1 MCGPDCAPAQGL
13 HLVLSVAGA
22 CIAQGDREMKTIM
35 TIASA
40 LASAAIVF
48 APAWGGAAAVLGQDK
63 PEETQILGAGV
74 PLGTADKRADAKKP
88 ALRSTSEKRRWLRTQ
103 LANGVKNNRELQ
115 PLLAKVDRLT
125 PQQVDG
131 LTNAVLAQQL
141 PADDQ
146 PQQVR
151 QQVQQ
156 FGQQQDQL
164 MQDAAQE
171 LARLQFLRRA
181 LENEI
186 WQRNAGYGVGFA
198 PVVTWLP
205 EGTWFGASANVSP
218 DGRYVQV
225 NANPFFSSVGPVYTY
240 NLNNG
245 ETRPWMPQPGYQ
257 PSNRPLGTPGFNHAE
272 TYGGIPAWHK
282 PQAAPAA
289 QPRVWHDGLR
299 TRVGP

>member
-1 MCGPDCAPAQGL
+1 
-13 HLVLSVAGA
+13 
-22 CIAQGDREMKTIM
+22 MKTVM
-35 TIASA
+35 TIASVFA
-40 LASAAIVF
+40 AAAIVF
-48 APAWGGAAAVLGQDK
+48 APAWGGATAVLGQDK

-74 PLGTADKRADAKKP
+74 PLVAGDKKTDAKP
-88 ALRSTSEKRRWLRTQ
+88 PVLRSTAEKRRWLRTQ
-103 LANGVKNNRELQ
+103 LANGLKNNRELQ

-146 PQQVR
+146 PQQV
-151 QQVQQ
+151 QQQMQQ

-164 MQDAAQE
+164 MQQAGQE

-181 LENEI
+181 LETEI
-186 WQRNAGYGVGFA
+186 WQRNAGYGLGYA

-218 DGRYVQV
+218 DGRYVQI
-225 NANPFFSSVGPVYTY
+225 NANPYYSSVGPVYTY

-245 ETRPWMPQPGYQ
+245 ATQTWMPQSGYPTGSQ
-257 PSNRPLGTPGFNHAE
+257 SGNRPLGTPGFNHAQ
-272 TYGGIPAWHK
+272 TYGGIPAWHR